1 MTQTSF
7 KDTVRMY
14 YRLTKPGIIY
24 GNAFTA
30 IAGYLLGIGNHFSFT
45 EFAGTIIAI
54 CLIMACACVLN
65 NILDRRIDAKMKR
78 TEKRGLVTGMI
89 SVRTAVIYG
98 VVLGTLGFILL
109 AVSSNAL
116 TVLLGAIAIITYV
129 VFYGL
134 AKRYSGYGTAVGSI
148 AGALPPVAGYTAI
161 SGQFDGGAL
170 SLLVLLVVW
179 QMPHFYAI
187 AIYRRAEYKAAGIPL
202 LSVTKG
208 ALVTRRRIM
217 IYLFLFLL
225 VVPLPFLLGY
235 TGIVYLVAALGLA
248 IGWLVV
254 AFKEYSD
261 ADISRWARRIFRYSL
276 IILLAM
282 PVLLA
287 AGRFLP

>member
-1 MTQTSF
+1 
-7 KDTVRMY
+7 MY

-30 IAGYLLGIGNHFSFT
+30 IAGYLLGIRNHFSFT

-89 SVRTAVIYG
+89 SVRMAIIYG

-116 TVLLGAIAIITYV
+116 TVLLGAVAILTYV

-170 SLLVLLVVW
+170 SLLILLVVW